1 MDHLLKFSALIDK
14 VNVRI
19 GQAAAWLMLAAV
31 LISAGNAF
39 IRYSFDRSS
48 NAWLEIQWHLFA
60 AMVMLGAAYT
70 LKMNEHVR
78 VDVLYSRYSE
88 RTRLWV
94 DLLGTIFF
102 LLPMTLIIGWL
113 GWPTLA
119 SAYALGETSGNPGGL
134 LKWPALLMIPLGFF
148 LLSLQGV
155 SEIIKRAAALAGRTK
170 IDAAY
175 EKPLQ

>member
-1 MDHLLKFSALIDK
+1 MDFLLKVSALIDK

-19 GQAAAWLMLAAV
+19 GQAAAWLMLVAV

-102 LLPMTLIIGWL
+102 LLPMTVIIGWL

-119 SAYALGETSGNPGGL
+119 NAFMSGETSGNPGGL
-134 LKWPALLMIPLGFF
+134 TKWPALLMIPLGFF

-155 SEIIKRAAALAGRTK
+155 SEIIKRAAALAGRK
-170 IDAAY
+170 KVVIVY